1 MNKKL
6 LLTSFIALG
15 FACPAMAEPTNT
27 SSTFPDA
34 SQNQYM
40 QEDYTYEGAATETN
54 MAGVYQDNATVYA
67 NARYHD
73 AVYALARGKYL
84 PANSETPID
93 CNQSGYYCEGDQNG
107 VNYSSSAQGLTQC
120 PTGYGNSGTG
130 ASANTDCYRTCTTGD
145 VAHSTG
151 TVNGGYYY
159 GDNNQCEPTDC
170 VNGWHVKPGN
180 PDFTTIIGVSYSD
193 EGSGYTANNSTGADS
208 FTSNMSNTIIANDPL
223 AFAVDYGNNKGM
235 IKGHARCSTRSVT
248 TPWGTTSDYHFDS
261 DHFVSDLTDETGQN
275 GAQYCYCHLDSYT
288 ASGSNT
294 AIPLSGPWVFES
306 TGHVQYSPCERDC
319 VRSCVISLYGNAN
332 NDLPMR
338 IAMFNAYQ
346 PGLATCE
353 ANTITINWD
362 GATSASVSAN
372 SAGSVTYGGDIRTP
386 QSAIHVP
393 GKVFDGWEFSTTA
406 PQNPVTE

>member
-6 LLTSFIALG
+6 ILTSFVALG

-40 QEDYTYEGAATETN
+40 QEDTTYTGAATSTN
-54 MAGVYQDNATVYA
+54 MAGVYQDGATVYA
-67 NARYHD
+67 NAQYSD
-73 AVYALARGKYL
+73 ATYEILAGTYL
-84 PANSETPID
+84 PANSETTID
-93 CNQSGYYCEGDQNG
+93 CDQNG
-107 VNYSSSAQGLTQC
+107 YFCPGTQSPVNYSSSAQGLTQC

-130 ASANTDCYRTCTTGD
+130 ASAETDCYRTCTNND

-159 GDNNQCEPTDC
+159 GDNNQCEPTAC
-170 VNGWHVKPGN
+170 VNGWHVKAGV
-180 PDFTTIIGVSYSD
+180 PDLTTIIGTNDMSAY
-193 EGSGYTANNSTGADS
+193 GYVDNNGTTAEQATTYGL
-208 FTSNMSNTIIANDPL
+208 TSANKNTWI
-223 AFAVDYGNNKGM
+223 VDYGNNKG
-235 IKGHARCSTRSVT
+235 ILQGRGRCSK
-248 TPWGTTSDYHFDS
+248 TPGDNNSFQYTNPTMFE
-261 DHFVSDLTDETGQN
+261 LLADETGQT
-275 GAQYCYCHLDSYT
+275 GARYCYCQIDGYT
-288 ASGSNT
+288 HSGGSLQSLASPWLFRWEAGTDVICATNCADVCARMIGTIESAGVNNLAFRNT
-294 AIPLSGPWVFES
+294 LFRALGTP
-306 TGHVQYSPCERDC
+306 SP
-319 VRSCVISLYGNAN
+319 
-332 NDLPMR
+332 
-338 IAMFNAYQ
+338 
-346 PGLATCE
+346 ATCA
-353 ANTITINWD
+353 ANTINISWD

>member
-6 LLTSFIALG
+6 ILTSFVALG

-40 QEDYTYEGAATETN
+40 QEDTTYTGAATSTN
-54 MAGVYQDNATVYA
+54 MAGVYQNNATVYA
-67 NARYHD
+67 NAKYHN
-73 AVYALARGKYL
+73 VTYALAAGKYL

-93 CNQSGYYCEGDQNG
+93 CDQNGYFCAGDDNG

-130 ASANTDCYRTCTTGD
+130 AAANTDCYRTCTNND

-170 VNGWHVKPGN
+170 VNGWHVKSGT
-180 PDFTTIIGVSYSD
+180 PDLMTLISTSEQIGA
-193 EGSGYTANNSTGADS
+193 GFKANNPNAPAFNTSTYTLTQNGE
-208 FTSNMSNTIIANDPL
+208 FV
-223 AFAVDYGNNKGM
+223 VDYGNNGM
-235 IKGHARCSTRSVT
+235 VHGYGICSTQNGSKGTMSNGTYPDIT
-248 TPWGTTSDYHFDS
+248 TFDS
-261 DHFVSDLTDETGQN
+261 LTDEWQQE
-275 GAQYCYCHLDSYT
+275 GARYCYCNLDSYT
-288 ASGSNT
+288 PNGGSAIAS
-294 AIPLSGPWVFES
+294 SGVWVFINES
-306 TGHVQYSPCERDC
+306 SSSFDCATYCANTCENIFYYPNTDNADTLALRAALVGSIEPSP
-319 VRSCVISLYGNAN
+319 S
-332 NDLPMR
+332 
-338 IAMFNAYQ
+338 
-346 PGLATCE
+346 TCE
-353 ANTITINWD
+353 ANTINISWD
-362 GATSASVSAN
+362 GATSTAVNAN
-372 SAGSVTYGGDIRTP
+372 NAGTVTYGGNIRTP